1 MEWLAEPNIQNE
13 TRTTI
18 TQVIP
23 RSLVF
28 ALRPQ
33 TITLTYVFEAT
44 IDPLEFNSFIKY

>member
-23 RSLVF
+23 RVL
-28 ALRPQ
+28 ALRLQ
-33 TITLTYVFEAT
+33 TKNVKFSIM
-44 IDPLEFNSFIKY
+44 